1 MSSNCK
7 HNAECQSIAGPTCDQ
22 KGSGEQ
28 WKQFWVTAK
37 TKKRRK
43 KPLTREES
51 KRRNKIKHD
60 QKTRNNV
67 IQRMKKNKPVV
78 HLLKDPAVARLL
90 TESDFRLR

>member
-22 KGSGEQ
+22 KRSGEQ

-37 TKKRRK
+37 TKKRQK

-51 KRRNKIKHD
+51 KRQNKIKHN

-67 IQRMKKNKPVV
+67 IPNEKKKNLSSISSKILPWPVSQRIE
-78 HLLKDPAVARLL
+78 LIPC
-90 TESDFRLR
+90 